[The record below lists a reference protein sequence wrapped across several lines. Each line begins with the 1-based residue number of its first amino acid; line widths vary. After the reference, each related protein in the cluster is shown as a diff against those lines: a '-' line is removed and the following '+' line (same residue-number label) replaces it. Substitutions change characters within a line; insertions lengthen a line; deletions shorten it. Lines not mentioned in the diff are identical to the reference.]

1 MPRASSGGMS
11 NKIISFRD
19 LVVWQQAMDLADLV
33 YDITDKFPAE
43 ERFGLTFQMRKAAV
57 SVPSNIAEGT
67 RHRTAGY
74 IHRVIIGLGEHAEL
88 ETQAILSERRKFI
101 RRSDMAAF
109 EKLAESVGK
118 LGHGLLSSLELQVNQ
133 SQSD

>member
-1 MPRASSGGMS
+1 MS
-11 NKIISFRD
+11 DIKSYRD

-67 RHRTAGY
+67 RHRTPGY
-74 IHRVIIGLGEHAEL
+74 ISRVIIALGEHAEL
-88 ETQAILSERRKFI
+88 ETQAMLSDRRGYI
-101 RRSDMAAF
+101 RAEDMKSFDELAA
-109 EKLAESVGK
+109 SVGQ
-118 LGHGLLSSLELQVNQ
+118 LTHGLLRSLEGRA
-133 SQSD
+133 